1 MTNGTRSVAQRGD
14 PGRAHPA
21 AAGGSGARH
30 DVGVDAED
38 FRQVRDAVRQ
48 LVRGFAVPLEE
59 RIDDED
65 RIPDELRARIADM
78 GLFGYALPEEYGGL
92 GVTMAEDVELAFE
105 FGYTTPAFRSLFGTN
120 NGIAG
125 QVIARFGS
133 EEQKKAYLPGL
144 VSGELIGSF
153 ALTEAEAGSDPA
165 GLRTTARRDD
175 GGWVLDGVKRYITNA
190 PIADLF
196 VVFARSDPEQR
207 GGRGVSSF
215 VVDART
221 PGVVVGPK
229 DRKMG
234 QAGAW
239 TAEVVLDDV
248 HVPADALIGEEG
260 RGYAKALTVLSRG
273 RLHIAALC
281 VGMAQRVL
289 DESVAYAATAKQGG
303 APIGRFQL
311 VQALIADTHAELL
324 AGRAMVRE
332 VAARYDTGEDTSV
345 GPSSAKLFCTEMV
358 GRAVDR
364 AVQVHGGLGYLRTTP
379 VERFYRDARLYRLY
393 EGTSEVQ
400 RVIIGGGL
408 LREAGMPRG

>member
-1 MTNGTRSVAQRGD
+1 M
-14 PGRAHPA
+14 
-21 AAGGSGARH
+21 SGMDA
-30 DVGVDAED
+30 DVFAE
-38 FRQVRDAVRQ
+38 VKDAVRR
-48 LVRGFAVPLEE
+48 LVREVVVPREE
-59 RIDDED
+59 EIDLDD
-65 RIPDELRARIADM
+65 RIPDELRSAAAEM
-78 GLFGYALPEEYGGL
+78 GLFGYALPEEHGGL
-92 GVTMAEDVELAFE
+92 GVSMSEDVQLAFE

-133 EEQKKAYLPGL
+133 EEQKKAYLPRL
-144 VSGELIGSF
+144 AAGELIGSF

-165 GLRTTARRDD
+165 GLRTTARRDGD
-175 GGWVLDGVKRYITNA
+175 GWVITGGKRYITNA

-196 VVFARSDPEQR
+196 VVFARSDPQEK
-207 GGRGVSSF
+207 GGRGISSF
-215 VVDART
+215 VVDAT
-221 PGVVVGPK
+221 APGVTVGPHDK
-229 DRKMG
+229 KMG
-234 QAGAW
+234 QSGAW
-239 TAEVVLDDV
+239 TAEVFFDDV
-248 HVPADALIGEEG
+248 RVPADALIGEEG

-311 VQALIADTHAELL
+311 VQAMIAETHAELL
-324 AGRAMVRE
+324 AARSMVLD
-332 VAARYDTGEDTSV
+332 VAARYDSGEDTSV
-345 GPSSAKLFCTEMV
+345 GPSSAKLFCSEMV
-358 GRAVDR
+358 GRATDR

-400 RVIIGGGL
+400 KVIIGGAL
-408 LREAGMPRG
+408 LRAAGMPKP

>member
-1 MTNGTRSVAQRGD
+1 M
-14 PGRAHPA
+14 
-21 AAGGSGARH
+21 
-30 DVGVDAED
+30 DAED
-38 FRQVRDAVRQ
+38 FTQIRDAVRR
-48 LVRGFAVPLEE
+48 LVREVVVPREE
-59 RIDDED
+59 EIDLHD
-65 RIPDELRARIADM
+65 RIPEELRGAAADM

-92 GVTMAEDVELAFE
+92 GVDMREDVELAFE

-133 EEQKKAYLPGL
+133 EEQRKTYLPRL
-144 VSGELIGSF
+144 AAGELIGSF

-165 GLRTTARRDD
+165 GLRTSARRDGD
-175 GGWVLDGVKRYITNA
+175 GWVLNGAKRYITNA
-190 PIADLF
+190 PLADLF
-196 VVFARSDPEQR
+196 VVFARTDPAQE
-207 GGRGVSSF
+207 GGRGISSF
-215 VVDART
+215 VVDAT
-221 PGVVVGPK
+221 APGVSLGAK
-229 DRKMG
+229 DVKMG
-234 QAGAW
+234 QSGAW
-239 TAEVVLDDV
+239 TSEVFFDDV
-248 HVPADALIGEEG
+248 RVPADALVGEEG

-273 RLHIAALC
+273 RLHIAGLC

-311 VQALIADTHAELL
+311 VQALIADMHAELL

-332 VAARYDTGEDTSV
+332 VAARYDSGEDTSI
-345 GPSSAKLFCTEMV
+345 GPSSAKLWCSEMV
-358 GRAVDR
+358 GRATDR

-400 RVIIGGGL
+400 RVIVGGGL
-408 LREAGMPRG
+408 LRAAGMPRA

>member
-1 MTNGTRSVAQRGD
+1 MSR
-14 PGRAHPA
+14 
-21 AAGGSGARH
+21 
-30 DVGVDAED
+30 VDAED
-38 FRQVRDAVRQ
+38 FRQVRDAVRRF
-48 LVRGFAVPLEE
+48 VREVVVPREE
-59 RIDDED
+59 QIETED
-65 RIPDELRARIADM
+65 RIPDDLRAAAAEM

-92 GVTMAEDVELAFE
+92 GVTMAEDVRLAFE

-133 EEQKKAYLPGL
+133 EEQKKAYLPRL
-144 VSGELIGSF
+144 ASGELIGSF
-153 ALTEAEAGSDPA
+153 ALTEAEAGSDPS
-165 GLRTTARRDD
+165 GLRTSARRDGED
-175 GGWVLDGVKRYITNA
+175 WVINGAKRYITNA
-190 PIADLF
+190 PLADLF
-196 VVFARSDPEQR
+196 VVFARSGPEEK
-207 GGRGVSSF
+207 GGRGISSF
-215 VVDART
+215 VVDAAT
-221 PGVVVGPK
+221 PGLTVGPK
-229 DRKMG
+229 DAKMG

-239 TAEVVLDDV
+239 TAEVFFDDV
-248 HVPADALIGEEG
+248 RVPGSALVGEEG
-260 RGYAKALTVLSRG
+260 RGYSKALTVLSRG

-311 VQALIADTHAELL
+311 VQAMLADTHAELL
-324 AGRAMVRE
+324 AARSMVRD
-332 VAARYDTGEDTSV
+332 VAARYDSGEDTSV

-379 VERFYRDARLYRLY
+379 VERFYRDARLFRLY

-400 RVIIGGGL
+400 RVIIGGAL
-408 LREAGMPRG
+408 LREAGLPRG

>member
-1 MTNGTRSVAQRGD
+1 
-14 PGRAHPA
+14 
-21 AAGGSGARH
+21 
-30 DVGVDAED
+30 VDAED

-48 LVRGFAVPLEE
+48 LVREEVIPLEE
-59 RIDDED
+59 RIEEED
-65 RIPDELRARIADM
+65 RIPDELRAQIAEM

-92 GVTMAEDVELAFE
+92 GVGMVEDVQLAME

-125 QVIARFGS
+125 QVIAKFGD
-133 EEQKKAYLPGL
+133 ETQKKTYLPRLADG
-144 VSGELIGSF
+144 SLIGSF

-165 GLRTTARRDD
+165 ALRTSARRDGD
-175 GGWVLDGVKRYITNA
+175 SWVINGSKRYITNA
-190 PIADLF
+190 PLADLF
-196 VVFARSDPEQR
+196 VVFARTNPEEK
-207 GGRGVSSF
+207 GGRGISSF
-215 VVDART
+215 IVETAT
-221 PGVVVGPK
+221 PGVTVGPK
-229 DRKMG
+229 DKKMG

-239 TAEVVLDDV
+239 TAEVFFDDV
-248 HVPADALIGEEG
+248 RVPADALVGEEG

-311 VQALIADTHAELL
+311 VQAMLADMHAELL
-324 AGRAMVRE
+324 AGRSLVRE
-332 VAARYDTGEDTSV
+332 VAERYDSGEDVSI
-345 GPSSAKLFCTEMV
+345 GPSSAKLYCTEMV
-358 GRAVDR
+358 ARATDK
-364 AVQVHGGLGYLRTTP
+364 AVQVHGGMGYLRTTP
-379 VERFYRDARLYRLY
+379 VERFYRDARLFRLY

-408 LREAGMPRG
+408 LRAAGMPRG

>member
-1 MTNGTRSVAQRGD
+1 M
-14 PGRAHPA
+14 
-21 AAGGSGARH
+21 
-30 DVGVDAED
+30 DAED
-38 FRQVRDAVRQ
+38 FTQIRDAVRQ
-48 LVRGFAVPLEE
+48 LVREVVVPREE
-59 RIDDED
+59 EIDLDD
-65 RIPDELRARIADM
+65 RIPEELRGAAAEM

-92 GVTMAEDVELAFE
+92 GVDMREDVELAFE

-133 EEQKKAYLPGL
+133 EEQKKTYLPRL
-144 VSGELIGSF
+144 AAGELIGSF

-165 GLRTTARRDD
+165 GLRTAARRD
-175 GGWVLDGVKRYITNA
+175 GEGWVITGAKRYITNA

-196 VVFARSDPEQR
+196 VVFARTDPAEK
-207 GGRGVSSF
+207 GGRGISSF
-215 VVDART
+215 VVDAHV
-221 PGVVVGPK
+221 PGVTLGAK
-229 DRKMG
+229 DKKMG
-234 QAGAW
+234 QSGAW
-239 TAEVVLDDV
+239 TSEVFFDDV
-248 HVPADALIGEEG
+248 HVPADALVGEEG

-311 VQALIADTHAELL
+311 VQALIADTYAELL
-324 AGRAMVRE
+324 AGKAMVRE
-332 VAARYDTGEDTSV
+332 VAARYDSGEDTAI
-345 GPSSAKLFCTEMV
+345 GPSSAKLFCSEMV
-358 GRAVDR
+358 GRATDR

-400 RVIIGGGL
+400 RVIVGSGL
-408 LREAGMPRG
+408 LRAAGMPRG

>member
-1 MTNGTRSVAQRGD
+1 M
-14 PGRAHPA
+14 
-21 AAGGSGARH
+21 SGM
-30 DVGVDAED
+30 DAED
-38 FRQVRDAVRQ
+38 FAQVKAAVRQ
-48 LVRGFAVPLEE
+48 LVREAVLPREE
-59 RIDDED
+59 EIDLED
-65 RIPDELRARIADM
+65 RIPDELRAAAADM
-78 GLFGYALPEEYGGL
+78 GLFGYALPEEHGGL
-92 GVTMAEDVELAFE
+92 GVTMSEDVQLAFE

-133 EEQKKAYLPGL
+133 QEQKKAYLPRL
-144 VSGELIGSF
+144 AAGELIGSF

-165 GLRTTARRDD
+165 GLRTSARRDGD
-175 GGWVLDGVKRYITNA
+175 AWVINGGKRYITNA

-196 VVFARSDPEQR
+196 VVFARTNPEER
-207 GGRGVSSF
+207 GGRGISSF

-221 PGVVVGPK
+221 PGVTVGPHDK
-229 DRKMG
+229 KMG
-234 QAGAW
+234 QSGAW
-239 TAEVVLDDV
+239 TAEVFFDDV
-248 HVPADALIGEEG
+248 RVPADALIGEEG
-260 RGYAKALTVLSRG
+260 RGYSKALTVLSRG

-311 VQALIADTHAELL
+311 VQAMLAESHAELL
-324 AGRAMVRE
+324 AARSMVID
-332 VAARYDTGEDTSV
+332 VAARYDSGEDTSV
-345 GPSSAKLFCTEMV
+345 GPSSAKLFCSEMV
-358 GRAVDR
+358 ARATDR

-400 RVIIGGGL
+400 KIIIGGAL
-408 LREAGMPRG
+408 LRAAGMPRG

>member
-1 MTNGTRSVAQRGD
+1 M
-14 PGRAHPA
+14 
-21 AAGGSGARH
+21 
-30 DVGVDAED
+30 DAED

-48 LVRGFAVPLEE
+48 LVREEVIPLEE
-59 RIDDED
+59 RIEEED
-65 RIPDELRARIADM
+65 RIPDELRAQIAEM

-92 GVTMAEDVELAFE
+92 GVGMVEDVQLAME

-125 QVIARFGS
+125 QVIAKFGD
-133 EEQKKAYLPGL
+133 ETQKKTYLPRLADG
-144 VSGELIGSF
+144 SLIGSF

-165 GLRTTARRDD
+165 ALRTSARRDGD
-175 GGWVLDGVKRYITNA
+175 SWVINGSKRYITNA
-190 PIADLF
+190 PLADLF
-196 VVFARSDPEQR
+196 VVFARTNPEEK
-207 GGRGVSSF
+207 GGRGISSF
-215 VVDART
+215 IVETAT
-221 PGVVVGPK
+221 PGVTVGPK
-229 DRKMG
+229 DKKMG

-239 TAEVVLDDV
+239 TAEVFFDDV
-248 HVPADALIGEEG
+248 RVPADALVGEEG

-311 VQALIADTHAELL
+311 VQAMLADMHAELL
-324 AGRAMVRE
+324 AGRSLVRE
-332 VAARYDTGEDTSV
+332 VAERYDSGEDVSI
-345 GPSSAKLFCTEMV
+345 GPSSAKLYCTEMV
-358 GRAVDR
+358 ARATDK
-364 AVQVHGGLGYLRTTP
+364 AVQVHGGMGYLRTTP
-379 VERFYRDARLYRLY
+379 VERFYRDARLFRLY

-408 LREAGMPRG
+408 LRAAGMPRG

>member
-1 MTNGTRSVAQRGD
+1 
-14 PGRAHPA
+14 
-21 AAGGSGARH
+21 
-30 DVGVDAED
+30 
-38 FRQVRDAVRQ
+38 VRR
-48 LVRGFAVPLEE
+48 LVREVVVPREE
-59 RIDDED
+59 EIDLDD
-65 RIPDELRARIADM
+65 RIPEELRSAAADM

-92 GVTMAEDVELAFE
+92 GVDMREDVELAFE

-133 EEQKKAYLPGL
+133 EEQKKTYLPRMAA
-144 VSGELIGSF
+144 GELIGSF

-165 GLRTTARRDD
+165 GLRTAARRDGD
-175 GGWVLDGVKRYITNA
+175 GWVVSGAKRYITNA
-190 PIADLF
+190 PLADLF
-196 VVFARSDPEQR
+196 VVFARTDPEER
-207 GGRGVSSF
+207 GGRGISSF
-215 VVDART
+215 VVDARA
-221 PGVVVGPK
+221 PGVTLGPRDK
-229 DRKMG
+229 KMG
-234 QAGAW
+234 QSGAW
-239 TAEVVLDDV
+239 TSEVFFDDV
-248 HVPADALIGEEG
+248 HVPADALVGEEG

-289 DESVAYAATAKQGG
+289 DESVAYAATARQGG

-311 VQALIADTHAELL
+311 VQALIADVHAEHL

-332 VAARYDTGEDTSV
+332 VAARYDSGEDTSI
-345 GPSSAKLFCTEMV
+345 GPSSAKLWCSEMV
-358 GRAVDR
+358 GRATDR

-400 RVIIGGGL
+400 RVIVGGGL
-408 LREAGMPRG
+408 LRAAGMPRG